1 MKRAEANN
9 EDSQSQSDSASQR
22 SKQYDEFSGISIKVN
37 KKSQVQEMICTWT
50 NKKLSFSI
58 VIMIAKI
65 IIANSSFMK
74 QVRNK
79 SFYFKV
85 NYEQKVNT
93 FYNQE
98 DTKVYR
104 LEIVFTKKRKI
115 NFCNCL
121 FHYMV
126 DYI

>member
-1 MKRAEANN
+1 MVV
-9 EDSQSQSDSASQR
+9 
-22 SKQYDEFSGISIKVN
+22 SKK
-37 KKSQVQEMICTWT
+37 KKSQVQEIIYTWT